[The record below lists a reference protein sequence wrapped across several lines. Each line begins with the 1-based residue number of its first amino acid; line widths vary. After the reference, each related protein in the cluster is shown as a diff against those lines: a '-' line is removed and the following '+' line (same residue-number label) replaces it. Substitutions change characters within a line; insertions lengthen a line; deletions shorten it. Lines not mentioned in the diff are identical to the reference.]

1 VSWRQRRR
9 ELYRRRPKFA
19 GPPVVLLHAGG
30 MDGRMWR
37 PVVERL
43 EDRYWLIVPDMRGH
57 GTTPLPPGKP
67 YSDVEDVLGVLDDL
81 KVEDAAFAGCSFGGR
96 VALQVATAA
105 PERVNALALFASPVD
120 WSDPPSAELK
130 AFFEQEE
137 ALVEGGDIDAAVDLN
152 VRTWVR
158 EPECAELVADM
169 ARRSFEH
176 QAGVEAPER
185 EMPIDLGSIA
195 VPTLAVSAGLDF
207 PDFAKIADQI
217 VAEVPNAQRAEVP
230 DAGHL
235 IPLERPDETAE
246 LLATFLEGVG
256 S

>member
-1 VSWRQRRR
+1 
-9 ELYRRRPKFA
+9 
-19 GPPVVLLHAGG
+19 VVLLHAGG

-43 EDRYWLIVPDMRGH
+43 EDSYWLIVPDLRGH
-57 GTTPLPPGKP
+57 GTTPLPPGQP
-67 YSDVEDVLGVLDDL
+67 YSDAEDVLGVLDDL

-105 PERVNALALFASPVD
+105 PERVNALALFASPLD

-130 AFFEQEE
+130 AFFDEEE
-137 ALVEGGDIDAAVDLN
+137 ALVEAGDIEAAVQLG

-158 EPECAELVADM
+158 DPAAEELVADM
-169 ARRSFEH
+169 SRRSFEH

-185 EMPIDLGSIA
+185 EMPIDLASIA

-207 PDFAKIADQI
+207 ADFAEIADRI
-217 VAEVPNAQRAEVP
+217 AAEVANAQRAEIP

-235 IPLERPDETAE
+235 IPLERPDETAQ
-246 LLATFLEGVG
+246 LLRTFLESVRAG
-256 S
+256 